1 MEKLYTQEYAA
12 QIEKAMEDETLLEAL
27 AKAESKAEII
37 ALFAARDIE
46 MDEEMAQDI
55 YTKIHQISAS
65 GELDEEM
72 LDAVSGGIGPIL
84 GTLGTIAMIAAGVIT
99 FYITVKVGV
108 WIVNK
113 IL

>member
-1 MEKLYTQEYAA
+1 MEKMYTQEYAA
-12 QIEKAMEDETLLEAL
+12 QIENAMKEEALLEAL

-46 MDEEMAQDI
+46 MDEDMAQDI
-55 YTKIHQISAS
+55 YTKIHQIGES

-72 LDAVSGGIGPIL
+72 LDAVSGGFMHLL
-84 GTLGTIAMIAAGVIT
+84 GGIAMVAAGAIT
-99 FYITVKVGV
+99 FYITVKVGI

-113 IL
+113 ILG